1 MYRFAWKKQIAGQT
15 FLFIYFFSALFLFPL
30 PIYNVD
36 LCFIEDGIVLKRA
49 EKVKAE
55 VRNLCF

>member
-1 MYRFAWKKQIAGQT
+1 MYRLHGRNKLQGI
-15 FLFIYFFSALFLFPL
+15 LFIYIFFSALFLFPL